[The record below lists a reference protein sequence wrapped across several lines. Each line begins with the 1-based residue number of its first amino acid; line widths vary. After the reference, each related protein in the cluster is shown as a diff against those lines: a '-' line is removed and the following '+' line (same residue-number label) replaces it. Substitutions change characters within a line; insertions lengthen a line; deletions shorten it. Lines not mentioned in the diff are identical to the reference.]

1 MATNGTKKRNAQRFA
16 RISDITK
23 EPHEMLMPI
32 SGYENEPLVSLE
44 TAVQPLI
51 PLLPTIQ
58 RYVDTSKERCKNP
71 ADNLTQDESASL
83 MLYSMELKPAS
94 KSLYVVLNETLR
106 SKDRQNLKPWFSYL
120 KLFLTALSRLPSE
133 RQFVYRGV
141 KLDLSE
147 KYPIGE
153 NVVWWGFS
161 SCTVS
166 INVLQSENF
175 LGNKGERTIF
185 NIDCYSGKNIQKHS
199 YYPTEDEVL
208 LLAATQFKIV
218 GCLDNGGGYH
228 TIHLKEIEPPFPLLQ
243 PVMPVIN
250 EASSSETQSSSPLLE
265 PVMFNSNPEPPSP
278 GKSDEIFSH

>member
-1 MATNGTKKRNAQRFA
+1 
-16 RISDITK
+16 
-23 EPHEMLMPI
+23 
-32 SGYENEPLVSLE
+32 
-44 TAVQPLI
+44 
-51 PLLPTIQ
+51 
-58 RYVDTSKERCKNP
+58 
-71 ADNLTQDESASL
+71 
-83 MLYSMELKPAS
+83 
-94 KSLYVVLNETLR
+94 VLNETLR

-175 LGNKGERTIF
+175 LGKTGERTMF
-185 NIDCYSGKNIQKHS
+185 NIECYSGKNIQKHS

-208 LLAATQFKIV
+208 LLAATQF
-218 GCLDNGGGYH
+218 
-228 TIHLKEIEPPFPLLQ
+228 
-243 PVMPVIN
+243 
-250 EASSSETQSSSPLLE
+250 
-265 PVMFNSNPEPPSP
+265 
-278 GKSDEIFSH
+278 